1 MKNIFKQIYIVYEC
15 THLSYSI
22 FNSSSKKKEEKNLG
36 IKNKMIK
43 FRSQMKIQIMGSKV
57 FFLKKKTKYKL
68 DFEMGLVVMDE
79 SALR

>member
-57 FFLKKKTKYKL
+57 FFKKKKKQNIN
-68 DFEMGLVVMDE
+68 
-79 SALR
+79 

>member
-1 MKNIFKQIYIVYEC
+1 MYTSLLFNIQFFFQ
-15 THLSYSI
+15 
-22 FNSSSKKKEEKNLG
+22 KKKEKNLG

>member
-57 FFLKKKTKYKL
+57 FFFKKKTKYKL